1 MQKSLIINPDIII
14 FLNGK
19 VNNTLHIYV
28 YETHKAD
35 PDEQYESGLTVST
48 AHLSFFL
55 RVTAGFYHVQ
65 WIQVNSKLSFGT
77 IMHF

>member
-1 MQKSLIINPDIII
+1 MQKSLIINPNIII
-14 FLNGK
+14 LLNGK

-48 AHLSFFL
+48 AHLSSVSGSLLDF
-55 RVTAGFYHVQ
+55 
-65 WIQVNSKLSFGT
+65 
-77 IMHF
+77 IMCNGYK

>member
-1 MQKSLIINPDIII
+1 MQKSLIINPNIII
-14 FLNGK
+14 LLNGK

-35 PDEQYESGLTVST
+35 PGEQYESGLTVST
-48 AHLSFFL
+48 AHLSCL